1 MQVIEKTMPWW
12 RRALRFA
19 LGGIRSGFGLFAR
32 PARLEPDAV
41 PVAVPTISDSLEE
54 NVEEERALTK
64 PFSKIEVAEEAPE
77 VPAEPVSPLGPVAE
91 FEPLPEPAIAAG
103 IAIGSKPVAEPAPAP
118 VDEEDALGDTV
129 PAEAAPE
136 VGAEKSE
143 ARTEFSEDHSA
154 EDKQAVEKP
163 GISGEIGG
171 EHPSGPKGHADFAAL
186 TARLKS
192 CPDTKRPFESASTSF
207 SAASKA
213 LTYQSRPDTPLM
225 IPAVGEAALADMVP
239 AEAEPESEPE
249 VGAEKSEA
257 KTEFSEGSSAGD
269 NAQVDSSASAERLKS
284 CPDTRQV
291 LESDSSVAHETE
303 TAREAEVEPEVAADP
318 HPPTEPQTVA
328 EIEPVAIPA
337 AEGSLDAQLTPPE
350 VEVVNVEI
358 VNQAAL
364 EPVLE
369 IEATQE
375 AESEEEAELVAEP
388 ETEKF
393 ANVEVVTE
401 VAPGLAEETEP
412 VVEIEAAQEVDSE
425 EEAELVDEPET
436 GKSLNVEVVTEA
448 VPEPVAEADP
458 VEEAMPELAEMAE
471 SEIEAEPE
479 TVDTPEVVDV
489 TAAEAFEEPELETEA
504 EPEAVTEAEASIAPV
519 CAPDVEQ
526 PVLEVE
532 PEAATVPEPISAP
545 EPTVEIGPE
554 MEPVEILASEAGAE
568 PESKP
573 EPVAEQAPA
582 ADDGAKLVLT
592 AEPSAEE
599 KADAKA
605 EEKAAA
611 KLAARQKK
619 LDEGSEQSPFSVFV
633 GQVYD
638 GPLDLLL
645 DLIRKQDIDIYDI
658 PIARITAQFLAYVN
672 QLKAGDVDVAGEFIY
687 TASMLIHIKSKMLLP
702 RAPSGP
708 EDAAEDPRRE
718 LVERLLEH
726 ERFKNA
732 AQMLQEKQMLEAAT
746 WSNPGV
752 REFKGDEGTEP
763 EIAADTVDLVRI
775 FRDILERAR
784 NRPVLNVEED
794 SVTVGQM
801 IQFLAR
807 RLTMEDKPVALR
819 RLLSHT
825 RSERALI
832 AMFLALLEMVRM
844 QAILLRQDLQ
854 FSEIFIKKHTGFD
867 AVMNDGLGNARDDW
881 R

>member
-1 MQVIEKTMPWW
+1 MIEKTMPWW

-358 VNQAAL
+358 VNEAAL

-375 AESEEEAELVAEP
+375 AESEDEAELVAEP
-388 ETEKF
+388 ETEEF